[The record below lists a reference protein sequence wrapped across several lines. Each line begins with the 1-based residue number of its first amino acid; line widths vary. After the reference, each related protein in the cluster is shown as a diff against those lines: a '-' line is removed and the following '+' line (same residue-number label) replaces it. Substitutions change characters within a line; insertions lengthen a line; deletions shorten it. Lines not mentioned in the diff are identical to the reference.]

1 MKGSLN
7 VKDEKKTQL
16 VSLYVDRLVSSVL
29 KRKIN

>member
-7 VKDEKKTQL
+7 VKDEKKIEL
-16 VSLYVDRLVSSVL
+16 VSLYADRLVSSVL